1 LTRQGGVQPGCTV
14 VQAHPR
20 PAWGPATASWAS
32 GLQAAGRDAGAQ
44 RRERGAPGGDL
55 VQQRVQRGGVVVA
68 RLQDGVVLEL
78 GQQRQRDLLAYV
90 GHLQRPADQ
99 PQLLGCP
106 GRRRRRRRRIRPDCC
121 STPRTDRPL
130 PLAERAAS
138 APWR

>member
-1 LTRQGGVQPGCTV
+1 TPGWRSTGVHRCSGASAPGMGM
-14 VQAHPR
+14 
-20 PAWGPATASWAS
+20 GPATASWAS
-32 GLQAAGRDAGAQ
+32 GVQAARRAAGAQ

-106 GRRRRRRRRIRPDCC
+106 GAADAAVGDESGRLVVLLRYRP
-121 STPRTDRPL
+121 TV
-130 PLAERAAS
+130 AFGG
-138 APWR
+138 